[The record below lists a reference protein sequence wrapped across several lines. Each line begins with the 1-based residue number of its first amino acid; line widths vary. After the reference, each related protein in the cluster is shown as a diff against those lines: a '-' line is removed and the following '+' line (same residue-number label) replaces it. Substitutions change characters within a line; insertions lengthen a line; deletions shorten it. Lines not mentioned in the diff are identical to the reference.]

1 MKISSIVAV
10 ANNGVIGNDNDI
22 PWRISTDLK
31 YFKKVTLGHH
41 IIMGRKS
48 FLSIGKPLPKRT
60 NIIVTRDPF
69 FVATNCIVVH
79 SIPEALEY
87 AANNGEEEVFITGGG
102 TIYEQTMDIV
112 DKLYITE
119 VDAEPEG
126 SVHFPSINKEEW
138 NLISEDPHTK
148 GERDEY
154 DFCFKVYEKK

>member
-31 YFKKVTLGHH
+31 YFKKVTSGHH

-48 FLSIGKPLPKRT
+48 FLSIGKPLPNRT

-102 TIYEQTMDIV
+102 MIYEQTMDLV

-119 VDAEPEG
+119 VDAAPEG
-126 SVHFPSINKEEW
+126 SVHFPEIDKAKW
-138 NLISEDPHTK
+138 NLISEDQRSK

-154 DFCFKVYEKK
+154 DFCFKVYERV

>member
-31 YFKKVTLGHH
+31 YFKKVTSGHH

-48 FLSIGKPLPKRT
+48 FLSIGKPLPNRT

-102 TIYEQTMDIV
+102 MIYEQTMDLV

-119 VDAEPEG
+119 VDAAPEG
-126 SVHFPSINKEEW
+126 SVHFPEIDKAKW
-138 NLISEDPHTK
+138 NLISEDHRSK

-154 DFCFKVYEKK
+154 DFCFKVYERV